1 MPRTRL
7 LFPKDTTVAD
17 MLKRLG
23 GISPRRVRMNPLAG
37 TATERDL
44 LAVLDHTNRL
54 CELVD
59 GTLVE
64 KVTGYEGGYLA
75 LWLGG
80 LMSVHAE
87 EHDLGIAAGADAAVR
102 LMPGLVRIP
111 DVSFVGWDRLPKRKC
126 PKKPIPD
133 LVPHLAVEVLSEGN
147 TPAEMQRK
155 LREYFLAG
163 VEIVWMVDP
172 ETRVVDV
179 YTAPDKRKRL
189 READILDGGDHLP
202 GFRLPLQRLFA
213 RIDMPST
220 RNRRPRRGRGTKSRR
235 RNAP

>member
-1 MPRTRL
+1 MPRTRSP
-7 LFPKDTTVAD
+7 FPKDATVAD
-17 MLKRLG
+17 VLKQLG
-23 GISPRRVRMNPLAG
+23 GISPRRVRMNPVPG

-44 LAVLDHTNRL
+44 LAELDHTNRL

-59 GTLVE
+59 RTLVE
-64 KVTGYEGGYLA
+64 KVMGYEEGYLA

-80 LMSVHAE
+80 LISVYAE
-87 EHDLGIAAGADAAVR
+87 ENDLGIAAGADAALR

-111 DVSFVGWDRLPKRKC
+111 DISFVGWDRLPKRKC
-126 PKKPIPD
+126 PKKRIPD

-155 LREYFLAG
+155 LKDYFLAG

-172 ETRVVDV
+172 DSRWVDV
-179 YTAPDKRKRL
+179 YTAPDEHQRIA
-189 READILDGGDHLP
+189 EADTLDGGDLLP

-213 RIDMPST
+213 RIDMPSAGSRRSRRGQRT
-220 RNRRPRRGRGTKSRR
+220 RRPRRGDQ
-235 RNAP
+235 